1 VIEQFAKLV
10 LDALREDIT
19 NYSADAAAGRCKS
32 FEEYQHLTGRIQ
44 GLRQAE
50 AYLLSLLEKV
60 QKQDD
65 DD

>member
-1 VIEQFAKLV
+1 MIEQFAQV
-10 LDALREDIT
+10 LRAQIQEDIV

-50 AYLLSLLEKV
+50 AYLTSLLEKV